1 VESAA
6 AGRPLLRAA
15 GFRVSKRRVFEA
27 NALFDT
33 PSGDLRMA
41 GTLLRVRQVGAQG
54 VLTYKGVSEPGK
66 YKSREELETKVA
78 DPGRLCEILGR
89 LNFVPGFRYEKYR
102 TEYQRPRESGVATLD
117 ETPVGVY
124 FELEGQPTW
133 IDRTARRMGFA
144 ESAYIMA
151 SYHGLYIDYCRDR
164 GVPPTNMTFEATP
177 SSSRRAPSSESR

>member
-1 VESAA
+1 
-6 AGRPLLRAA
+6 
-15 GFRVSKRRVFEA
+15 
-27 NALFDT
+27 
-33 PSGDLRMA
+33 
-41 GTLLRVRQVGAQG
+41 
-54 VLTYKGVSEPGK
+54 
-66 YKSREELETKVA
+66 
-78 DPGRLCEILGR
+78 
-89 LNFVPGFRYEKYR
+89 
-102 TEYQRPRESGVATLD
+102 VATLD

-124 FELEGQPTW
+124 FELEGQPNW